1 MGHSFDQP
9 QNTWQPSAH
18 SGHSS
23 VRAYAL
29 EYYSP
34 EWPKTLAGCLD
45 YTDLNDNE
53 PKAKGEN
60 GSSQPFS
67 L

>member
-1 MGHSFDQP
+1 MKLMRSLDSKI
-9 QNTWQPSAH
+9 TESEV
-18 SGHSS
+18 S
-23 VRAYAL
+23 L
-29 EYYSP
+29 EYFNP

-45 YTDLNDNE
+45 YTDLYDNE

-60 GSSQPFS
+60 GSSQSFS